1 MGGEHENGVLDIDE
15 STLEDL
21 RNLDLPVLKRALE
34 RISST
39 SATIA
44 GFTSAT

>member
-1 MGGEHENGVLDIDE
+1 MGGEGATGVLDVDE
-15 STLEDL
+15 TTLEDL
-21 RNLDLPVLKRALE
+21 RNLDLPVLTRALE

-39 SATIA
+39 SATVA